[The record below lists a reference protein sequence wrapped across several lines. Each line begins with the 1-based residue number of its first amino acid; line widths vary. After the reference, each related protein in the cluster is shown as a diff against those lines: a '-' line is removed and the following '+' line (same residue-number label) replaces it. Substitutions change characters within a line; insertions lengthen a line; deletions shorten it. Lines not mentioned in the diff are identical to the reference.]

1 MDADEITLADIFVIA
16 PFAWVLS
23 QSILYGSI
31 FWGVV
36 ALVMF
41 NIYARKRSNADD

>member
-1 MDADEITLADIFVIA
+1 MNEDSITLADVFIIA

-41 NIYARKRSNADD
+41 NVYVRKRSNMDE